1 MYSSHSFSVTHSK
14 HTARACDPVLLLLL
28 CSNAFIALLHCCC
41 ACYLQVA
48 ETLPAEVLAKMHA
61 PAKPGEVPVADPFT
75 MDAADGFVFGFPT
88 R

>member
-1 MYSSHSFSVTHSK
+1 LAALS
-14 HTARACDPVLLLLL
+14 LL
-28 CSNAFIALLHCCC
+28 CTVAILAP
-41 ACYLQVA
+41 QVA